1 MKIFTF
7 IGATLILA
15 ASCTGG
21 KTKSDAY
28 GNFEATEYIISS
40 ETSGKIV
47 AMTINEGDEV
57 SNSQPFGLVDT
68 TVLSIKKLQL
78 TTTYKKLD
86 AQTSQIGTS
95 LEIYK
100 TQKSVAEREFE
111 RVKKMMADNAAT
123 QKQYDDIEGQIQ
135 ILERQINNS
144 RAQYA
149 NIEADKTNLDSKVK
163 ELDDQLKR
171 SILISPINGVVL
183 EKYVEQGELT
193 SAGKAVIKVANLKE
207 MILRAYIS
215 GDQLPHV
222 KIGQKVKVLI
232 DNDSK
237 TNSELEGTVSW
248 ISSTSEFTPKIIQ
261 TKEERVNL
269 VYAIKIIVPNSG
281 EIKIG
286 MPGEVKF

>member
-1 MKIFTF
+1 MVLNRNFGQNYPNFSI
-7 IGATLILA
+7 
-15 ASCTGG
+15 CP
-21 KTKSDAY
+21 TKSRLYFVEHVCGDGRDAND
-28 GNFEATEYIISS
+28 GRIR
-40 ETSGKIV
+40 IV
-47 AMTINEGDEV
+47 MID
-57 SNSQPFGLVDT
+57 
-68 TVLSIKKLQL
+68 
-78 TTTYKKLD
+78 
-86 AQTSQIGTS
+86 
-95 LEIYK
+95 
-100 TQKSVAEREFE
+100 EFE

-123 QKQYDDIEGQIQ
+123 QKQYDDMEGQIQ

-171 SILISPINGVVL
+171 SILTSPISGVVL

-193 SAGKAVIKVANLKE
+193 NAGKAVIKVANLKE

-215 GDQLPHV
+215 GNQLPHV
-222 KIGQKVKVLI
+222 KIGQKVKVII

-237 TNSELEGTVSW
+237 TNSELEGTISW

-269 VYAIKIIVPNSG
+269 VYAIKVMVPNSG